1 MYQVSNAY
9 REAVVAPS
17 RIARAKV
24 TIGEKVITDDGDL
37 RKITYDRGDGKK
49 LVGSIT
55 SQKAAIELIDRDGQY
70 ADISGEVLVE
80 IGLTLPDGT
89 VEYVPMP
96 PLYVDRVDTDKA
108 AKTATVTAYDKIQN
122 TGTIKIK
129 ELPDITYPITIKAY
143 LEAVCALCGL
153 QHDGVDFL
161 GSDRQL
167 TEPPNFSGEE
177 TCRQVLGQIAEAALC
192 NGQLDRDGKLSLIP
206 VWTQVPE
213 SGETARTEK
222 IAGRTM
228 ETGTGDKGPDNP
240 YALAG
245 VAPVKTMICG
255 KNLIGMESPYQIAS
269 TVEGIGSAT
278 VERYNNG
285 VTLTMPAASSHT
297 WAAERLWWPITAG
310 TYTLQVKME
319 TNDSAFTPA
328 LGVYL
333 KKTLTDTAAALTT
346 VTASG
351 SKTITVGASGYIG
364 LYLHLTMG
372 TGNTGART
380 VRYYDIQLE
389 PGNTVT
395 DYEPYTGAMITLPT
409 LEPLYG
415 DGTVSDEY
423 DAATGIETRRWK
435 RKELD
440 GTENWITRGS
450 GADVYGYQLS
460 GFFDGLSANGVCTHF
475 PFTNNSTSSINVVC
489 IGSSSSYPTLSLYI
503 DTCSTVDGLKSW
515 LAAQKAA
522 GTPVTVVYQLAEP
535 VVTKHPGPHL
545 RVMDESVMFD
555 VGVAEEH
562 GPINRL
568 VLSREPQGD
577 IVYREDAD
585 SVASREPSE
594 LVISNNGILD
604 YGAEDKRLAVIE
616 DLWNAIKGCC
626 LRSHRIKWRGDPAA
640 DTGDILCIKTAGK
653 VYRSVVAGES
663 LIYNGGISST
673 ITLDLPGQT
682 EATNT
687 KGGLTIGE
695 AVKRTEIN
703 VNKVSGEITS
713 LAQRV
718 DTVQVSASA
727 AQAAA
732 DAAKQAA
739 DAAQADVNALAV
751 RVTTAETSIT
761 QNSEQI
767 LLRAT
772 KTEVTTAI
780 NAIEIGG
787 RNLLR
792 NTDTLN
798 KWFRGAG
805 SLRVDEEGDVV
816 ADYPGADAIRW
827 FDLNCMVGD
836 LVRDVNMLY
845 GHTITF
851 SFWVKVEDGDNWG
864 LVGDGA
870 GFYISISACAG
881 SESLTRTKYRL
892 LEHKWRGLESGKWT
906 RLVYT
911 IAVEDES
918 FFDSGSGDVGAFFVQ
933 VQAKT
938 TIPYSVKK
946 LKLEYGNKPTDWTPA
961 PEDGDTSA
969 LGIGGRNL
977 YFGTKTF
984 DNTRTDE
991 YYWQNHSLWS
1001 VADETYKDF
1010 VVMRKSTA
1018 WGGLAQIKTFKK
1030 DEIYTLSFY
1039 AKVDS
1044 GGAIYRIFRDLSDPT
1059 IDLKNMRVLA
1069 QSHNGYNQGLVNTDE
1084 DGTSW
1089 TRYWV
1094 TVQALADIE
1103 QVSLRVENTVDGKF
1117 FCVCGFKL
1125 EKGNR
1130 ATDWTPAP
1138 EDTENEIAEAIDKQ
1152 TRNISSQIQQTADQI
1167 TQTVSETYATK
1178 DSVQET
1184 VSASTELLSDSF
1196 TVKLTR
1202 LEEKT
1207 DANTASAEETR
1218 EQFETLSQY
1227 MRYGD
1232 GVLELGDSSSPILLQ
1247 HKNDRI
1253 QFVLSDGTVQS
1264 LWTPTTWELTNLLR
1278 FRLGPGVLV
1287 VQPNGSIS
1295 GIKAVD

>member
-1 MYQVSNAY
+1 M
-9 REAVVAPS
+9 
-17 RIARAKV
+17 
-24 TIGEKVITDDGDL
+24 D
-37 RKITYDRGDGKK
+37 
-49 LVGSIT
+49 
-55 SQKAAIELIDRDGQY
+55 
-70 ADISGEVLVE
+70 
-80 IGLTLPDGT
+80 
-89 VEYVPMP
+89 
-96 PLYVDRVDTDKA
+96 
-108 AKTATVTAYDKIQN
+108 
-122 TGTIKIK
+122 
-129 ELPDITYPITIKAY
+129 
-143 LEAVCALCGL
+143 
-153 QHDGVDFL
+153 
-161 GSDRQL
+161 
-167 TEPPNFSGEE
+167 
-177 TCRQVLGQIAEAALC
+177 
-192 NGQLDRDGKLSLIP
+192 
-206 VWTQVPE
+206 
-213 SGETARTEK
+213 
-222 IAGRTM
+222 
-228 ETGTGDKGPDNP
+228 
-240 YALAG
+240 
-245 VAPVKTMICG
+245 
-255 KNLIGMESPYQIAS
+255 
-269 TVEGIGSAT
+269 
-278 VERYNNG
+278 
-285 VTLTMPAASSHT
+285 
-297 WAAERLWWPITAG
+297 
-310 TYTLQVKME
+310 
-319 TNDSAFTPA
+319 
-328 LGVYL
+328 
-333 KKTLTDTAAALTT
+333 
-346 VTASG
+346 
-351 SKTITVGASGYIG
+351 
-364 LYLHLTMG
+364 

-389 PGNTVT
+389 PGNTAT
-395 DYEPYTGAMITLPT
+395 AYEPYTGATVTLPT

-423 DAATGIETRRWK
+423 DAATGIETRHWK
-435 RKELD
+435 RVELK
-440 GTENWITRGS
+440 GTESWVAYTTNAAQYTYRIITTDRVS
-450 GADVYGYQLS
+450 GYQTSVCSHFRHKLS
-460 GFFDGLSANGVCTHF
+460 CWDAGTGVPGDYSEHNENFKSIFFV
-475 PFTNNSTSSINVVC
+475 SSE
-489 IGSSSSYPTLSLYI
+489 PT
-503 DTCSTVDGLKSW
+503 VEAWKSW
-515 LAAQKAA
+515 LAEQYAA

>member
-24 TIGEKVITDDGDL
+24 TIDGKVITDDGDL

-70 ADISGEVLVE
+70 ADISGDVLVE

-96 PLYVDRVDTDKA
+96 PLYVDHVDTDKA

-129 ELPDITYPITIKAY
+129 ALSDITYPITIKAY
-143 LEAVCALCGL
+143 LAAVCALCGIE
-153 QHDGVDFL
+153 HNGEDFL

-192 NGQLDRDGKLSLIP
+192 NGQLDREGKLSLIP
-206 VWTQVPE
+206 VWTQAPE

-222 IAGRTM
+222 IAGQTM

-245 VAPVKTMICG
+245 AAPVKTMICG
-255 KNLIGMESPYQIAS
+255 KNLIGLESPCQIAS
-269 TVEGIGSAT
+269 TVAGIGSAT

-310 TYTLQVKME
+310 TYTLRVKME
-319 TNDSAFTPA
+319 TNDSAFTPT

-333 KKTLTDTAAALTT
+333 KKTLTDTAVALTT

-364 LYLHLTMG
+364 LYLHLTMD
-372 TGNTGART
+372 TGNTGTRT

-389 PGNTVT
+389 PGNTAT
-395 DYEPYTGAMITLPT
+395 AYEPYTGATVTLPT

-415 DGTVSDEY
+415 DGTINDEY

-435 RKELD
+435 RMELD
-440 GTENWITRGS
+440 GTETWGAYTTNAAQFTYRLIT
-450 GADVYGYQLS
+450 ADRVS
-460 GFFDGLSANGVCTHF
+460 GFKTSVCSHFIHKLVCWNAGTGVPGDYSEHNENYKSVF
-475 PFTNNSTSSINVVC
+475 FISDK
-489 IGSSSSYPTLSLYI
+489 PTLE
-503 DTCSTVDGLKSW
+503 DWKSW

-522 GTPVTVVYQLAEP
+522 GTPVTVVYRLAEP

-545 RVMDESVMFD
+545 RVMDENVMFD
-555 VGVAEEH
+555 VGINDEH

-568 VLSREPQGD
+568 VLSRDPQGD

-585 SVASREPSE
+585 SVASHGPSE

-653 VYRSVVAGES
+653 VYRSAVAGES

-695 AVKRTEIN
+695 AVKRAEIN

-727 AQAAA
+727 AQAKADEAAAAAAAAQSAAEDADAKAAAAAADLTTAKQNLAAVTGRVDATEEEVAAAQAAVAEAQAAADKANADAASAQAAA

-772 KTEVTTAI
+772 KAEVTTAI
-780 NAIEIGG
+780 NDIEIGG
-787 RNLLR
+787 RNLIPKSAIQSHSYYKEYENTLSGFGVELPASSDTVAFASSDIFSKFTIGETYAVSFKAIAEGETRVACDFYPDSFYGAFSGKRVSVSTEVNTYSYVGVLENNYTPAYMNLR
-792 NTDTLN
+792 FFRLN
-798 KWFRGAG
+798 SDPNYKI
-805 SLRVDEEGDVV
+805 DIYD
-816 ADYPGADAIRW
+816 I
-827 FDLNCMVGD
+827 
-836 LVRDVNMLY
+836 
-845 GHTITF
+845 
-851 SFWVKVEDGDNWG
+851 KVE
-864 LVGDGA
+864 
-870 GFYISISACAG
+870 
-881 SESLTRTKYRL
+881 K
-892 LEHKWRGLESGKWT
+892 
-906 RLVYT
+906 
-911 IAVEDES
+911 
-918 FFDSGSGDVGAFFVQ
+918 
-933 VQAKT
+933 
-938 TIPYSVKK
+938 
-946 LKLEYGNKPTDWTPA
+946 GNKP
-961 PEDGDTSA
+961 
-969 LGIGGRNL
+969 
-977 YFGTKTF
+977 
-984 DNTRTDE
+984 
-991 YYWQNHSLWS
+991 
-1001 VADETYKDF
+1001 
-1010 VVMRKSTA
+1010 
-1018 WGGLAQIKTFKK
+1018 
-1030 DEIYTLSFY
+1030 
-1039 AKVDS
+1039 
-1044 GGAIYRIFRDLSDPT
+1044 
-1059 IDLKNMRVLA
+1059 
-1069 QSHNGYNQGLVNTDE
+1069 
-1084 DGTSW
+1084 
-1089 TRYWV
+1089 
-1094 TVQALADIE
+1094 
-1103 QVSLRVENTVDGKF
+1103 
-1117 FCVCGFKL
+1117 
-1125 EKGNR
+1125 
-1130 ATDWTPAP
+1130 TDWTPAP
-1138 EDTENEIAEAIDKQ
+1138 EDTENEITEAIDKQ

-1196 TVKLTR
+1196 TVR
-1202 LEEKT
+1202 LEKLQEKT